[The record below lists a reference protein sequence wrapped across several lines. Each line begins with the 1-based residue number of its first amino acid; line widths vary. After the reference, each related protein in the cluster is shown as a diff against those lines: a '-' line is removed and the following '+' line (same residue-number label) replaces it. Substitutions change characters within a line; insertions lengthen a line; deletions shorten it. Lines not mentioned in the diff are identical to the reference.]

1 MGTCGRYVVQWQE
14 RKMTYQ
20 KIFDLKFREEIST
33 LELGKRFPKE
43 RKKISR
49 IALLELPNSL
59 LRKLVKHEREFKK
72 LLMLKQWL
80 LEKRNLR
87 KKK

>member
-1 MGTCGRYVVQWQE
+1 
-14 RKMTYQ
+14 MTYQ
-20 KIFDLKFREEIST
+20 KIFNLKFRDEIPT
-33 LELGKRFPKE
+33 FELGKRFPKE

-59 LRKLVKHEREFKK
+59 LRKLVRHKNEFKK
-72 LLMLKQWL
+72 LVYLRRWL
-80 LEKRNLR
+80 FGKEDSD